1 MKKVEEFI
9 RSNKRQLN
17 YKRVLLVVVII
28 IIIILLAIFSIV
40 IKHNHNKA
48 EQMRIEATKKAEE
61 EEIMKIA
68 IETQKIEELKK
79 EKQEEENATGIIYL
93 TFDDGPTSDSTPQIL
108 DILKD
113 RNIKATFFVLHYDE
127 NHEQFIKREK
137 NEGHTIALHGYSH
150 AYSEVYPSADTCL
163 ENFRKIKEQVYQTTG
178 IESKIIRFPG
188 GSSNLVSKKYCEGVM
203 TELVTRVVNE
213 GYRYFDWNVDSDDAG
228 HAKTS
233 QDIYNNVTYGIKPG
247 RSNVV
252 LMHDFAGNYK
262 TIDALNDIINWGL
275 EQGYVFRRI
284 TEETPMV
291 THGVNN

>member
-1 MKKVEEFI
+1 MEEYI

-48 EQMRIEATKKAEE
+48 EQMRIEAEKKAEE

-150 AYSEVYPSADTCL
+150 SYSEVYPSADTCL

-188 GSSNLVSKKYCEGVM
+188 GSSNIVSKKYCEGVM
-203 TELVTRVVNE
+203 TELVTRVIEE

-233 QDIYNNVTYGIKPG
+233 ERVYQNVITGIKPG

-252 LMHDFAGNYK
+252 LMHDFAGNHK
-262 TIDALNDIINWGL
+262 TIDALNDIITWGL

>member
-1 MKKVEEFI
+1 MEEFI

-150 AYSEVYPSADTCL
+150 KYSEVYPSADTCL

-188 GSSNLVSKKYCEGVM
+188 GSSNIVSKKYCEGVM
-203 TELVTRVVNE
+203 TELVTRVVDE

-233 QDIYNNVTYGIKPG
+233 QDIYNNVTSGIKPE
-247 RSNVV
+247 RNNVV
-252 LMHDFAGNYK
+252 LMHDFAGNHK
-262 TIDALNDIINWGL
+262 TIEALNDIINWGL